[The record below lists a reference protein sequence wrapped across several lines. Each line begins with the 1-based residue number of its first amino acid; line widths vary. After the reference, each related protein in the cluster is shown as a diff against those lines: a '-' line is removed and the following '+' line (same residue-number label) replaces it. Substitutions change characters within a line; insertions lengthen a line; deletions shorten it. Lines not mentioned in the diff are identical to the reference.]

1 MSALPDPDRAALA
14 EAGLAQAYLEDLRTA
29 LQQGPRGAVTDMALM
44 ASPWGLRP
52 GLIRAPVRLMHRL
65 DRRPPAEAEADYYA
79 RTRDGRPVVHT

>member
-44 ASPWGLRP
+44 ASPWGCAQ
-52 GLIRAPVRLMHRL
+52 G
-65 DRRPPAEAEADYYA
+65 
-79 RTRDGRPVVHT
+79 